1 MNKRRLAKSGFAMA
15 VLLGFVIGSLTS
27 GWRDSGAQGKKR
39 ILIYLRDNIKEN
51 DGPACVAF
59 DAAWGA
65 LAKGYEV
72 EMMFDQGAAYNL
84 KIFEGD
90 GKTDFQRYDLPDK
103 LKQLLAEQFGGT
115 PAEMPKTYQD
125 FLDLLNQKGMT
136 VTVNGTWNAL
146 TGVEKTV
153 KGKEHIVSYVQ
164 PLDLREMVE
173 HAAAADV
180 VWTF

>member
-1 MNKRRLAKSGFAMA
+1 MKRRIPAGVAVSVV
-15 VLLGFVIGSLTS
+15 VLLAVVLGGLVS
-27 GWRDSGAQGKKR
+27 GWHDSEAQKKKR
-39 ILIYLRDNIKEN
+39 VLIYLRDNIKEN

-59 DAAWGA
+59 DAAWAA
-65 LAKGYEV
+65 LAQGYSV
-72 EMMFDQGAAYNL
+72 ELMFDQGAAYNL

-90 GKTDFQRYDLPDK
+90 GKTDFQRYDLPQR
-103 LKQLLAEQFGGT
+103 LKELLAEQFGGS
-115 PAEMPKTYQD
+115 PDQMPKTYQD
-125 FLDLLNQKGMT
+125 FLDLLQRKGLL

-146 TGVEKTV
+146 TEIEKTV
-153 KGKEHIVSYVQ
+153 KGRAHIVKYVQ